1 MLSYDDEKNS
11 LADALDKYSVGVPP
25 VQWLP
30 WIPQLLACLVQYEG
44 NVILNLLSHVS
55 FTYRFIFIYSVRHML
70 VHYNTS
76 FNLVQPLGTTFL
88 TSKYDF

>member
-11 LADALDKYSVGVPP
+11 LAEALDKYSVGVPP

-30 WIPQLLACLVQYEG
+30 WIPQLLAALVQYDG

-55 FTYRFIFIYSVRHML
+55 HSYFIILLYLEFRHL
-70 VHYNTS
+70 V
-76 FNLVQPLGTTFL
+76 
-88 TSKYDF
+88 

>member
-11 LADALDKYSVGVPP
+11 LAEALDKYSVGVPP

-30 WIPQLLACLVQYEG
+30 WIPQLLACLVQYDG

-55 FTYRFIFIYSVRHML
+55 VTMLRRFGSYIGWYSA
-70 VHYNTS
+70 Y
-76 FNLVQPLGTTFL
+76 FA
-88 TSKYDF
+88 